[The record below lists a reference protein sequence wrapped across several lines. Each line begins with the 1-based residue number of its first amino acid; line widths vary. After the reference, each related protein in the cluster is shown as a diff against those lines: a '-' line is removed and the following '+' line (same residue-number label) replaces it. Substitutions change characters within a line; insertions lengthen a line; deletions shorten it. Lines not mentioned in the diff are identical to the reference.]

1 MLFRFEIA
9 RFGLVGIAATLV
21 HAAILSLLIEW
32 FALPVQLANIS
43 AFVVAFLVSYL
54 GHHRW
59 TFASDAGHKEAASKF
74 LLTAIIGFV
83 ANVMIMELVVVQ
95 LGYHYLIGFLCV
107 VFSVPPA
114 TYVISRLWIF

>member
-74 LLTAIIGFV
+74 LLTAIIGFI

-95 LGYHYLIGFLCV
+95 LGYHYLIG
-107 VFSVPPA
+107 
-114 TYVISRLWIF
+114 

>member
-32 FALPVQLANIS
+32 LALPVQLANIS

-74 LLTAIIGFV
+74 LLTAIIGFI